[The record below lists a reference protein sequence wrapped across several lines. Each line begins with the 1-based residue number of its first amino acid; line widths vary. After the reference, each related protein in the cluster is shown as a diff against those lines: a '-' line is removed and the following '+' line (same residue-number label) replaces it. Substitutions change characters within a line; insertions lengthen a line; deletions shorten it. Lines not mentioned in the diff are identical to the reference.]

1 MQQAGK
7 WQCDPNPPSQG
18 LKELLCDYF
27 TATRFQSPMFA
38 MLVCNDNGS
47 LELHHM
53 LAWHVDA
60 ASNTQVSL
68 WRYLGSNIVSLSPR
82 FTLQASSPG
91 FWEPKSRL
99 QQAAI
104 QLDMQNHSVTLGILL
119 LVIISIITTTT
130 HALSIP
136 TTRPP
141 CTLPSDAAFPTHS
154 PLTLPPSF
162 LTRRSSTPSADIH
175 HRWEASWVGLATWL
189 LLTFDIFSAIYFI
202 GVWEI
207 LRDMVGSL

>member
-1 MQQAGK
+1 
-7 WQCDPNPPSQG
+7 
-18 LKELLCDYF
+18 
-27 TATRFQSPMFA
+27 

-60 ASNTQVSL
+60 ALNTQVSL

-82 FTLQASSPG
+82 FTLQTSSPG
-91 FWEPKSRL
+91 FWEPKSRP

-104 QLDMQNHSVTLGILL
+104 QQDMQHHSVTLAILL
-119 LVIISIITTTT
+119 LVIISIITTTTT

-154 PLTLPPSF
+154 PITLPLSL
-162 LTRRSSTPSADIH
+162 LTRRSSTPSAGTH
-175 HRWEASWVGLATWL
+175 HWWEAPWVGLAIWL
-189 LLTFDIFSAIYFI
+189 LLTFDIFGVIYFI
-202 GVWEI
+202 GMWEI

>member
-1 MQQAGK
+1 
-7 WQCDPNPPSQG
+7 
-18 LKELLCDYF
+18 
-27 TATRFQSPMFA
+27 

-47 LELHHM
+47 LALHHM

-91 FWEPKSRL
+91 FWQPKSRL

-104 QLDMQNHSVTLGILL
+104 QLDMQNHSVTLTISL
-119 LVIISIITTTT
+119 LVIISIITTT

-141 CTLPSDAAFPTHS
+141 STLPSDAAFPTHS
-154 PLTLPPSF
+154 PLTLPPSL
-162 LTRRSSTPSADIH
+162 LTRRSSTPSADTH
-175 HRWEASWVGLATWL
+175 HRWEAS
-189 LLTFDIFSAIYFI
+189 
-202 GVWEI
+202 
-207 LRDMVGSL
+207 